1 VLINLDIFYL
11 LFIFLYIRFVVFVY
25 RLVNKVDQ
33 IISHIGYPVLRVTS
47 RSHLQSIVSRSNM
60 RFRLIVILTLPDPN

>member
-33 IISHIGYPVLRVTS
+33 CAFWSLDGQTD
-47 RSHLQSIVSRSNM
+47 N
-60 RFRLIVILTLPDPN
+60 FNT

>member
-25 RLVNKVDQ
+25 RLVNKVD
-33 IISHIGYPVLRVTS
+33 HYAPA
-47 RSHLQSIVSRSNM
+47 
-60 RFRLIVILTLPDPN
+60 P